1 MHEHERLS
9 ADIGK
14 AIEHT
19 EINQIIQTSKVPSD
33 YSDYSDFQ
41 GSIRLFRL
49 FRLPRFHQTIQTI
62 QTSKVPLILVFGFGS
77 FHTGRPKILSY
88 YAFFFPGFSIGQAKS
103 MPIRPA
109 KKNS

>member
-33 YSDYSDFQ
+33 YSDFQ

-49 FRLPRFHQTIQTI
+49 PRFHQII
-62 QTSKVPLILVFGFGS
+62 QTSKVPSDYSDFQGS
-77 FHTGRPKILSY
+77 ANTCIWVRVVPHRTP
-88 YAFFFPGFSIGQAKS
+88 
-103 MPIRPA
+103 
-109 KKNS
+109 KNS

>member
-14 AIEHT
+14 AIVHT

-33 YSDYSDFQ
+33 YSDFQ

-49 FRLPRFHQTIQTI
+49 PRFHQII

-88 YAFFFPGFSIGQAKS
+88 YAFFFPGF
-103 MPIRPA
+103 
-109 KKNS
+109 